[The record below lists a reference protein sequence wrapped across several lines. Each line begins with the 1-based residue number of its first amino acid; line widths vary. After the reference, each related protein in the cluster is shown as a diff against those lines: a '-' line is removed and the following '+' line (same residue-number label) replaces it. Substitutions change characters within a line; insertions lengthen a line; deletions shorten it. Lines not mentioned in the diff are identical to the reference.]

1 MRERGSG
8 QVVFDRSKGCFKAR
22 LRVGTLPN
30 GRAQVRTKQAPTK
43 AEAKRLLKQ
52 MQTELRTEGSPTE
65 ASATF
70 GTFALHYFSHSATQ
84 RLRASTL
91 SNHTYHLHR
100 YLLPTLGH
108 RPMANVST
116 SELESLLYRHR
127 KTLSASTV
135 NLLRSILSRL
145 FNEALKREE
154 IEKNPMQA
162 LPRFRTRPDEASQV
176 QQPLNLDEV
185 HRLLATAK
193 GNELEFFIVLAV
205 ATGMRRG
212 EILGLRYSDIDAIAG
227 ELVIRRTVS
236 EVRITGAEGRRKTCL
251 VVLPPKTKASERR
264 LWLAPEVL
272 DLLQVHR
279 ERAQERL
286 GISSLPPASPVFT
299 DSVGG
304 QVWPSAILKQF
315 TKFLAANGLRR
326 VRIHDLRHTYAT
338 VGLNSGQRIEH
349 IAQQLGHD
357 SIRTTRDTY
366 GKIAPQLAE
375 TSGRLMAA
383 TVFGSRQP
391 DVLIGLNHNS
401 QR

>member
-52 MQTELRTEGSPTE
+52 MQTELWTEESPAE

-108 RPMANVST
+108 RPLADVST

-127 KTLSASTV
+127 KVLSAATV

-145 FNEALKREE
+145 FNEGLKRGEVE
-154 IEKNPMQA
+154 RNPIQA
-162 LPRFRTRPDEASQV
+162 LPRFRTRPDEVSQV
-176 QQPLNLDEV
+176 RKPLTLDEV
-185 HRLLATAK
+185 QRLLTLSK
-193 GNELEFFIVLAV
+193 GHELELFIVLAI

-212 EILGLRYSDIDAIAG
+212 EILGLRYSDIDTIAG
-227 ELVIRRTVS
+227 EVVIRRTVS
-236 EVRITGAEGRRKTCL
+236 EVRISNGQDPKVTRL
-251 VVLPPKTKASERR
+251 VYLPPKTNSSERR

-272 DLLQVHR
+272 SVLRAHR
-279 ERAQERL
+279 RNEVLRFGA
-286 GISSLPPASPVFT
+286 SSFDPTGPVFIG
-299 DSVGG
+299 DNG
-304 QVWPSAILKQF
+304 QQVRPSTILRKF
-315 TKFLAANGLRR
+315 TRLLASNGIRHI
-326 VRIHDLRHTYAT
+326 RIHDLRHTYAT
-338 VGLNSGQRIEH
+338 VGLNSGQRLEH

-366 GKIAPQLAE
+366 GKAAQQLAE
-375 TSGRLMAA
+375 ASGRLMAA
-383 TVFGSRQP
+383 TIFGER
-391 DVLIGLNHNS
+391 NF
-401 QR
+401 